1 MVMIGSINLHRHT
14 NKQINK
20 QTINQP
26 INPSINQ
33 SINQSPLSL
42 KYFLEAANMQ
52 RDDKEEHATLT
63 TVPSMMSDDD
73 NDKGLVVT
81 IG

>member
-14 NKQINK
+14 NKQIN
-20 QTINQP
+20 NQP
-26 INPSINQ
+26 IHQ

-63 TVPSMMSDDD
+63 TVPSIMSDDD
-73 NDKGLVVT
+73 DDKGLVVT